1 MSTKGNKP
9 QFIARSKR
17 SEDSDYMQTIGAAW
31 NFKVGGGTGRETGSR
46 TNGLGR
52 LVHFGET

>member
-31 NFKVGGGTGRETGSR
+31 NFKEGEGLVVKLEVVPTDWAASR
-46 TNGLGR
+46 C
-52 LVHFGET
+52 V